1 MLKIGLTGG
10 IGSGKSTVANIF
22 KVLGI
27 PVFDADSVAK
37 KIMEE
42 DEQLMYSI
50 KKEFGDETYQNGKLN
65 RKYLAGIVFHDAYKL
80 EVLNAIVHPATIKA
94 AALWMEQQQAPY
106 VIKEAA
112 LMFES
117 ASAAGVD
124 YIIGVYAPKHI
135 RIKRVM
141 ERDHVGREEVIA
153 RMDKQINEEIKMKL
167 CDFVIINDE
176 QQLLIKQVLRLHE
189 QFFALQERST
199 VIK

>member
-10 IGSGKSTVANIF
+10 IGSGKSTVASIF

-27 PVFDADSVAK
+27 PVFDADSMAK

-42 DEQLMYSI
+42 DEQLIHSI
-50 KKEFGDETYQNGKLN
+50 KEEFGEETYQNGKLN
-65 RKYLAGIVFHDAYKL
+65 RKYLAGIVFNDAYKL
-80 EVLNAIVHPATIKA
+80 ELLNTIVHPATIKA

-124 YIIGVYAPKHI
+124 YIIGVYAPRHI

-141 ERDHVGREEVIA
+141 ERDHVGREEVMA

-176 QQLLIKQVLRLHE
+176 QQLVIKQVLHLHE

>member
-10 IGSGKSTVANIF
+10 IGSGKSTVASIF

-42 DEQLMYSI
+42 DEQLIHSI
-50 KKEFGDETYQNGKLN
+50 KEEFGEETYQNGKLN
-65 RKYLAGIVFHDAYKL
+65 RKYLAGIVFNDAYKL
-80 EVLNAIVHPATIKA
+80 ELLNTIVHPATIKA

-124 YIIGVYAPKHI
+124 YIIGVYAPRHI

-141 ERDHVGREEVIA
+141 ERDHVGREEVMA

-176 QQLLIKQVLRLHE
+176 QQLVIKQVLHLHE
-189 QFFALQERST
+189 QFLALQERST